1 MIDVTRILPNLLVG
15 ACPQSCEDI
24 DRLNRE
30 YGVTAVLNLQT
41 DDDFAYWGIAWEQ
54 LEEYYQQAGILV
66 RRVPV
71 RDFDAQDL
79 RRRLPDTAR
88 VVHELMEAGH
98 TLLVHCSAGANRSPS
113 AVIAY
118 LHWYCDM
125 ELGEA
130 VEAVAS
136 RRLCDP
142 DVGTIR
148 LAGKDRQN
156 PGAPST

>member
-1 MIDVTRILPNLLVG
+1 MIDVTHILPRLLVG
-15 ACPQSCEDI
+15 SCPQGFEDI
-24 DRLNRE
+24 DRLKCE

-54 LEEYYQQAGILV
+54 LEKYYEKEGIQV
-66 RRVPV
+66 RRVLV

-79 RRRLPDTAR
+79 RRRLPETAR
-88 VVHELMEAGH
+88 AVNELLEAGH
-98 TLLVHCSAGANRSPS
+98 TLLVHCSAGVNRSPS
-113 AVIAY
+113 TVIAY
-118 LHWYCDM
+118 LHWYCEM

-130 VEAVAS
+130 VEAVTS

-148 LAGKDRQN
+148 LAGLDRHQ
-156 PGAPST
+156 PGHTSG